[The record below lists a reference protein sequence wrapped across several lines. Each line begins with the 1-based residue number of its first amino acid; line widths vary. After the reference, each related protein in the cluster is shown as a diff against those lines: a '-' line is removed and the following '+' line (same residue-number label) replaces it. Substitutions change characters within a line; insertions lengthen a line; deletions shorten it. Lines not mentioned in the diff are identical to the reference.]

1 MAGVYLGGMKTTRA
15 LENVFFNNPFFG
27 VLRRNNQMFRDI
39 GCDYCFWTIHFRFV
53 VNSPFRV
60 VYRVVFQEPPELPK
74 CKVKGPSNLNK
85 HRQQQGLP
93 LSLISNILK
102 LELISRNEPLTQILF
117 VSSRTVGRSAPGFRF
132 RLHVTCPPSH
142 AFREI
147 IKIKKKMEH
156 KLEKYKMSYSKY
168 SNWPSCDSSD
178 WMTRYWG
185 EIATCLDQTVWFNLF
200 FFRGELSSAAGDQS
214 PVGPRERV
222 QPLPERRKHRQLL
235 LPFYPQQASGSSTS
249 LAFQ

>member
-93 LSLISNILK
+93 LSLISKCKHHPKIGIYFQKRAVDSNLVCLFK
-102 LELISRNEPLTQILF
+102 NRWSQCPRFSISIACDMSSFPMHSGR
-117 VSSRTVGRSAPGFRF
+117 SSRSRRRWSISWRSTRCPTASTATGQA
-132 RLHVTCPPSH
+132 VT
-142 AFREI
+142 A
-147 IKIKKKMEH
+147 
-156 KLEKYKMSYSKY
+156 
-168 SNWPSCDSSD
+168 
-178 WMTRYWG
+178 
-185 EIATCLDQTVWFNLF
+185 AT
-200 FFRGELSSAAGDQS
+200 G
-214 PVGPRERV
+214 
-222 QPLPERRKHRQLL
+222 
-235 LPFYPQQASGSSTS
+235 
-249 LAFQ
+249 

>member
-102 LELISRNEPLTQILF
+102 LEFISRNEPLTQILF

-132 RLHVTCPPSH
+132 RCDMSSFPMHSGRSSRSRRRWSISWRSTRCPTASTATGQAVT
-142 AFREI
+142 A
-147 IKIKKKMEH
+147 
-156 KLEKYKMSYSKY
+156 
-168 SNWPSCDSSD
+168 
-178 WMTRYWG
+178 
-185 EIATCLDQTVWFNLF
+185 AT
-200 FFRGELSSAAGDQS
+200 G
-214 PVGPRERV
+214 
-222 QPLPERRKHRQLL
+222 
-235 LPFYPQQASGSSTS
+235 
-249 LAFQ
+249 

>member
-1 MAGVYLGGMKTTRA
+1 
-15 LENVFFNNPFFG
+15 
-27 VLRRNNQMFRDI
+27 MFRDI

-93 LSLISNILK
+93 LSLISKRKHPKIGIYFQKRAVDSNLVCLFK
-102 LELISRNEPLTQILF
+102 NRWSQCPRFSISIACDLL
-117 VSSRTVGRSAPGFRF
+117 
-132 RLHVTCPPSH
+132 SH

-185 EIATCLDQTVWFNLF
+185 EIAACLVQLILFQGRTILGCWRSKPGGTPGTCSTIA
-200 FFRGELSSAAGDQS
+200 RASEAPTT
-214 PVGPRERV
+214 PVA
-222 QPLPERRKHRQLL
+222 LL
-235 LPFYPQQASGSSTS
+235 LSTGLRVLHLLS
-249 LAFQ
+249 FSMIVTAGNPEQRLTK

>member
-1 MAGVYLGGMKTTRA
+1 
-15 LENVFFNNPFFG
+15 
-27 VLRRNNQMFRDI
+27 MFRDI

-132 RLHVTCPPSH
+132 RLHVTSFHTHSGRSSRSRRRWSISWRSTRCPTAS
-142 AFREI
+142 
-147 IKIKKKMEH
+147 
-156 KLEKYKMSYSKY
+156 
-168 SNWPSCDSSD
+168 
-178 WMTRYWG
+178 T
-185 EIATCLDQTVWFNLF
+185 ATGQAVT
-200 FFRGELSSAAGDQS
+200 AATG
-214 PVGPRERV
+214 
-222 QPLPERRKHRQLL
+222 
-235 LPFYPQQASGSSTS
+235 
-249 LAFQ
+249 

>member
-132 RLHVTCPPSH
+132 RFHVTCPPFPCIQGDH
-142 AFREI
+142 Q
-147 IKIKKKMEH
+147 
-156 KLEKYKMSYSKY
+156 
-168 SNWPSCDSSD
+168 
-178 WMTRYWG
+178 
-185 EIATCLDQTVWFNLF
+185 DQEED
-200 FFRGELSSAAGDQS
+200 GA
-214 PVGPRERV
+214 
-222 QPLPERRKHRQLL
+222 
-235 LPFYPQQASGSSTS
+235 
-249 LAFQ
+249 

>member
-1 MAGVYLGGMKTTRA
+1 
-15 LENVFFNNPFFG
+15 
-27 VLRRNNQMFRDI
+27 MFRDI

-117 VSSRTVGRSAPGFRF
+117 VSSRTVGRSAPGFQF

-185 EIATCLDQTVWFNLF
+185 EIATCLVQLILF
-200 FFRGELSSAAGDQS
+200 QGRTILGCWRSKPGGTPGTCSTIARASEAPTT
-214 PVGPRERV
+214 PVA
-222 QPLPERRKHRQLL
+222 L
-235 LPFYPQQASGSSTS
+235 LPSTGLRVLHLLS
-249 LAFQ
+249 FSMIVTAGNPEQRLTK

>member
-93 LSLISNILK
+93 LSLISK
-102 LELISRNEPLTQILF
+102 
-117 VSSRTVGRSAPGFRF
+117 
-132 RLHVTCPPSH
+132 
-142 AFREI
+142 
-147 IKIKKKMEH
+147 
-156 KLEKYKMSYSKY
+156 
-168 SNWPSCDSSD
+168 
-178 WMTRYWG
+178 
-185 EIATCLDQTVWFNLF
+185 
-200 FFRGELSSAAGDQS
+200 
-214 PVGPRERV
+214 
-222 QPLPERRKHRQLL
+222 RKHLKI
-235 LPFYPQQASGSSTS
+235 GID
-249 LAFQ
+249 FQKRAVDSNLVCLFKNRWSQCPRFSISM